1 VLRLPVEPAPNE
13 LTSSVREAKS
23 EKSATTGLMHCR
35 KTGAA
40 IDASEQRPAGWG
52 DLCNPIKTDE
62 TSFIDLF
69 AGYLNLPELIFLR

>member
-1 VLRLPVEPAPNE
+1 
-13 LTSSVREAKS
+13 
-23 EKSATTGLMHCR
+23 MHCR